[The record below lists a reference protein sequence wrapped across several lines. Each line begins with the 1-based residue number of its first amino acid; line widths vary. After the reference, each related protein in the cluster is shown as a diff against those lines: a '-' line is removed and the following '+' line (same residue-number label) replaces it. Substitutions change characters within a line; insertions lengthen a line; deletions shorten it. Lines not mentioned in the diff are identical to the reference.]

1 MIQLLLGCKA
11 SRLEFTNAHIQR
23 DPLHFTSLWRSN
35 LESRALNQTQ
45 TPISRFSSHAN
56 ILFSTAL
63 PRPRVQD
70 ARLSHCPR
78 AVHHTSAMVQDPN
91 FWRRFSVAVHNNEV
105 AQLAKGD
112 GNGSKEIKHAY
123 VVSLS
128 SSAASPVTT
137 PTSQCHLSPA
147 FPPQAFTRP
156 LSAPIS
162 SFKMEE
168 REKTRQSGATSGTK
182 SVYFD
187 AEERPEMIALR
198 SLPSFHQLAQSSHTP
213 SVPSTPRSAQF
224 SLDKSPGKRA
234 SRRASRFRF
243 ALSSHPPSLPPTP
256 KSTHFPADTP
266 QSKRTSRRFTKNLNP
281 SRLSLGL
288 SLSGRPKQSFRFW
301 TTITA
306 DASHS
311 DSWLESQNKKSRQRT
326 YMCWVFWMMFLVVV
340 VGAIVT
346 VLILRGKGII

>member
-1 MIQLLLGCKA
+1 
-11 SRLEFTNAHIQR
+11 
-23 DPLHFTSLWRSN
+23 
-35 LESRALNQTQ
+35 
-45 TPISRFSSHAN
+45 
-56 ILFSTAL
+56 
-63 PRPRVQD
+63 
-70 ARLSHCPR
+70 
-78 AVHHTSAMVQDPN
+78 MVQDPN
-91 FWRRFSVAVHNNEV
+91 FWRRFSVAVHNNEA

-128 SSAASPVTT
+128 SPAASPVAT

-147 FPPQAFTRP
+147 FPPSAFTRP
-156 LSAPIS
+156 LSAPVS
-162 SFKMEE
+162 SSKMEKA
-168 REKTRQSGATSGTK
+168 REEARESRATSGAR

-187 AEERPEMIALR
+187 AEEKPETIPLR
-198 SLPSFHQLAQSSHTP
+198 NLPSFLQLAQSSHTP
-213 SVPSTPRSAQF
+213 SLPPTPRSAQF
-224 SLDKSPGKRA
+224 SLEKFSSKRA

-256 KSTHFPADTP
+256 KSTHFPSGAS
-266 QSKRTSRRFTKNLNP
+266 QSKRSSRRFTKNLNP

-288 SLSGRPKQSFRFW
+288 SLSGRPKHSFRFW

-311 DSWLESQNKKSRQRT
+311 DSWLESQNRKSRQRT
-326 YMCWVFWMMFLVVV
+326 YMCWAFWMTFLVVV

-346 VLILRGKGII
+346 VLILKGKGII